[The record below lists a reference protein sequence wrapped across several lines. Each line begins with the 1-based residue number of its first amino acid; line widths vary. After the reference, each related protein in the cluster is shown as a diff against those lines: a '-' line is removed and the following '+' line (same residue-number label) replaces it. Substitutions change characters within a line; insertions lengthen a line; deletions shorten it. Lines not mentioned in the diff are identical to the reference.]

1 MPTTAPEETTQAATE
16 ASFPYTMPTEP
27 PEEEAPRRS
36 GAGVGLALIGL
47 VLCGVGVGMLV
58 FRRTQK
64 GGKYVR

>member
-1 MPTTAPEETTQAATE
+1 MPTTVPEETTQAATE
-16 ASFPYTMPTEP
+16 ASFPYPKPTEP